1 MHGTAVLEPKY
12 AHCQNAQYQKKILQ
26 KGVSEMGNSTDIYK
40 TETRPNPDSDEA
52 LIAAIAEED
61 ISDR

>member
-1 MHGTAVLEPKY
+1 
-12 AHCQNAQYQKKILQ
+12 
-26 KGVSEMGNSTDIYK
+26 MGNSTDIYK